1 MNRHA
6 RPIPTLLALCLLVLA
21 AACGSETSQTI
32 RTVRVEISEGN
43 YRTAYQKINE
53 ALADPARFTPA
64 QRAEL
69 ERHRDAARAV
79 LSQHYAS
86 HLTQRLI
93 SDDMVGALGAFE
105 TVREEFPEIASNV
118 LLMQRVMRV
127 QVQMN
132 ELANARET
140 ARMVLAATD
149 NEETRAG
156 IAEFL
161 ATLDQ
166 VEQSAAQVETLR
178 DRVMA
183 LSDKAR
189 REFDQ
194 IRNSGRS
201 CVTMKQIEEEL
212 APEEVEEINR
222 YFAALETYN
231 TLRRDLYDPS
241 AVR

>member
-1 MNRHA
+1 
-6 RPIPTLLALCLLVLA
+6 
-21 AACGSETSQTI
+21 
-32 RTVRVEISEGN
+32 
-43 YRTAYQKINE
+43 
-53 ALADPARFTPA
+53 
-64 QRAEL
+64 
-69 ERHRDAARAV
+69 
-79 LSQHYAS
+79 
-86 HLTQRLI
+86 
-93 SDDMVGALGAFE
+93 MVGALGAFE

-132 ELANARET
+132 ELDNARET